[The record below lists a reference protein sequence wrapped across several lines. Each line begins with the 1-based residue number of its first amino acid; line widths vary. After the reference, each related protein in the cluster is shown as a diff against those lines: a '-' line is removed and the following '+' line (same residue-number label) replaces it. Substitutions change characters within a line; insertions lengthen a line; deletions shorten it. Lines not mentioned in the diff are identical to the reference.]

1 MDLGMIGDWV
11 HKLNLAVRAILT
23 LNSVPQI
30 PVTPRMCCCED
41 LRKGDPFSLMKTLQ
55 ILLLL
60 VFLVVINLFS
70 SRRQTQCWTK
80 RTSLFRLLRP
90 PLSSAS
96 ATRWKSQ
103 SEAQAAAF
111 LKLSAPS
118 CNNSR
123 QRPLPSLTTSMS
135 THLTPGTPKAG
146 GAVVMSSPSPT
157 RSKVVHC
164 NWSRSGFPP
173 KASITSKAKVWK
185 LWSWDAPAVCLAGT

>member
-1 MDLGMIGDWV
+1 MVISHGIHQG
-11 HKLNLAVRAILT
+11 AILT
-23 LNSVPQI
+23 LKSVPQV
-30 PVTPRMCCCED
+30 PVTPRMCCENS
-41 LRKGDPFSLMKTLQ
+41 RKDDPFSLMKTLV
-55 ILLLL
+55 LRLL
-60 VFLVVINLFS
+60 VVLMVISLFS

-90 PLSSAS
+90 PSSSAS

-111 LKLSAPS
+111 LKLLAPS

-123 QRPLPSLTTSMS
+123 QRPLPSLTTSTS

-185 LWSWDAPAVCLAGT
+185 SWSWDAPAVCLAGT